1 MNLGRHQINCW
12 FESIHLIP
20 HSKVCYSDSIVIV
33 TNKMNVYN
41 NPAND
46 Y

>member
-1 MNLGRHQINCW
+1 MNLGRNQIDCW

-20 HSKVCYSDSIVIV
+20 HSKVLIYEVIV

-41 NPAND
+41 NSAND
-46 Y
+46 H